1 MKKAKI
7 LVGILLA
14 SLLLL
19 SQVSAVFARP
29 TLKHVKVISGTIVA
43 ITLETTPSS
52 GIHTVFVTIRD
63 QHGVERTFRIS
74 EETAYQDLHLLDYDD
89 DGNPFIVDALPGTI
103 ELDPATAIPDEEE
116 FHHPVAM
123 ALATFFRDVDGVDY
137 NTIMD
142 AHTSG
147 FGFGAIAQALWMIQ
161 KLDGTA
167 DDFLLL
173 LQAKQDGDF
182 SDFPLADGTI
192 PTTWGQLRKAI
203 SENLGT
209 VVSQKDKDTA
219 YKNPQDN
226 PDKGNNKDKDKDK
239 SNNGNAGGNG
249 NSNGHGNKP

>member
-1 MKKAKI
+1 MKKVKI
-7 LVGILLA
+7 FVGIFLAGLLI
-14 SLLLL
+14 L

-29 TLKHVKVISGTIVA
+29 TLKDVNVISGTIVA
-43 ITLETTPSS
+43 ITLETAPSS
-52 GIHTVFVTIRD
+52 GIHTVLVTIRD
-63 QHGVERTFRIS
+63 QQGVERTFRVS
-74 EETAYQDLHLLDYDD
+74 EETASHDLHLLDYDD
-89 DGNPFIVDALPGTI
+89 DGNPFIVTTLPGTI
-103 ELDPATAIPDEEE
+103 ELDLTTTISDEEE

-123 ALATFFRDVDGVDY
+123 ALATIFGDVKGIDY

-147 FGFGAIAQALWMIQ
+147 FGFGVIAQALWMIQ
-161 KLDGTA
+161 RLDGSA

-192 PTTWGQLRKAI
+192 PTTWGQLRKAM

-209 VVSQKDKDTA
+209 LMSQKDKDKA
-219 YKNPQDN
+219 DKNPQGN
-226 PDKGNNKDKDKDK
+226 PDKGSNKDKDQDT
-239 SNNGNAGGNG
+239 SNHGNAGGNG